1 MVKISPSELSSKVG
15 TYIPHHCVTKTD
27 SSTTRPRV
35 VFDASCRTDNGIALN
50 QILRVGPTLQDNIFT
65 ILLRFRT
72 HRYVLMADIT
82 KMYRQIMVDERDA
95 KWQCILWRNSPSEPV
110 TTYQLQTVTYGTS
123 CAPFLAVRCLQQLA
137 YDNISTHPIGATVT
151 LRDFYVDNLMTG
163 GATIEEVKAIKREV
177 IDLLAKGG
185 FPLRKFAANHQSIID
200 DVSETDKEPVINV
213 ENIAYIKTLGLK
225 WSPATA
231 CFFFSYTPSQKRLQ
245 KASKRMIL
253 SQIASFFDP
262 LGLINPIIVPC
273 KIMMQELWKLRLT
286 WDESVP
292 LAIQTQWADICNQLT
307 FIEKIHLPRFVCF
320 NSSTE
325 LHAFADASTKA
336 YGACVYA
343 VSNADG
349 GPHSSLIAAKSRVAP
364 TKETTLPK
372 LELCAA
378 LLLSELLESLV
389 ATLTINARNIYC
401 WSDSTIALSWI
412 QGEPSRWTTFVA
424 NRVARI
430 QQITA
435 GYTWR
440 HVSSSENPADLV
452 SRGVTVHNLINNQ
465 LWFHGPQFIQLQ
477 QQHWPSSPMKAIIN
491 MPEQRKQHHTLLVTQ
506 VEDIVAEHKFVNNYF
521 KLLRIFAY
529 VQRFLDKLRKLPTE
543 PGAITTPEL
552 NDSLMLVLRYL
563 QQQYFPQ
570 EYKALQKGRIIR
582 VGGRITNSSLPFDAK
597 HPIVLPR
604 SHPFVRTIIEHLHRR
619 HSHAGCQT
627 LLSIVRDKFWVIN
640 ARSIIRQ
647 VVHRCTLCYRNK
659 PQLQEQLMGALPR
672 ERVEP
677 SHPFAVTG
685 IDYCGPFLITQRV
698 RVHLELVPDLTTM
711 AFIAALKRFIARR
724 GRCHTMFSDNATN
737 FVRANRELKEMLTS
751 FKSQQ
756 HIAAVEGFMVEEGI
770 IWKFIPPRSPHFG
783 GLWEGAV
790 KQAKFYL
797 RRTVGTNILCFDEL
811 HTIPLIIFAFI
822 DSKSKNLKMPYAT
835 SFKPAY

>member
-1 MVKISPSELSSKVG
+1 
-15 TYIPHHCVTKTD
+15 
-27 SSTTRPRV
+27 
-35 VFDASCRTDNGIALN
+35 
-50 QILRVGPTLQDNIFT
+50 
-65 ILLRFRT
+65 
-72 HRYVLMADIT
+72 
-82 KMYRQIMVDERDA
+82 MYRQIMVDERDA

-213 ENIAYIKTLGLK
+213 ENIDYIKTLGLK
-225 WSPATA
+225 WSPATD

-245 KASKRMIL
+245 KARKRMIL

-262 LGLINPIIVPC
+262 LGLINPIILPC

-307 FIEKIHLPRFVCF
+307 FIEKMHLPRFVCF
-320 NSSTE
+320 NSSTK

-452 SRGVTVHNLINNQ
+452 SRGVTVHNIINNQ

-506 VEDIVAEHKFVNNYF
+506 VEDIVA
-521 KLLRIFAY
+521 
-529 VQRFLDKLRKLPTE
+529 
-543 PGAITTPEL
+543 
-552 NDSLMLVLRYL
+552 
-563 QQQYFPQ
+563 Q
-570 EYKALQKGRIIR
+570 EYKGLQKGR
-582 VGGRITNSSLPFDAK
+582 
-597 HPIVLPR
+597 
-604 SHPFVRTIIEHLHRR
+604 
-619 HSHAGCQT
+619 
-627 LLSIVRDKFWVIN
+627 
-640 ARSIIRQ
+640 
-647 VVHRCTLCYRNK
+647 
-659 PQLQEQLMGALPR
+659 
-672 ERVEP
+672 
-677 SHPFAVTG
+677 
-685 IDYCGPFLITQRV
+685 
-698 RVHLELVPDLTTM
+698 
-711 AFIAALKRFIARR
+711 
-724 GRCHTMFSDNATN
+724 
-737 FVRANRELKEMLTS
+737 
-751 FKSQQ
+751 
-756 HIAAVEGFMVEEGI
+756 
-770 IWKFIPPRSPHFG
+770 
-783 GLWEGAV
+783 
-790 KQAKFYL
+790 
-797 RRTVGTNILCFDEL
+797 
-811 HTIPLIIFAFI
+811 
-822 DSKSKNLKMPYAT
+822 
-835 SFKPAY
+835 